1 MKIAMF
7 TESYLPTRDG
17 VVTSILL
24 TKKKL
29 EELGHEV
36 IIFAPEPENPE
47 DKESGVYYFRSF
59 GFKKYP
65 GYRIAPFPSNKCE
78 ILRKLD
84 VDIIHTH
91 GLFYMALRSMFAGRT
106 LKKPVVISF
115 HTMVTDASRYF
126 IQLPIPEQII
136 NRLSWFYIRKLLERA
151 DAVIAPSHAIS
162 DELKRRAPGM
172 KMIRVIPTGI
182 DCLRFNPSIDG
193 SPVRKRYGLE
203 NKKVILH
210 LGRISWEKNI
220 DLVLKGFALLTER
233 VDEARLMIV
242 GDGPAKLHY
251 LDLVNRMGISNKVIF
266 TGFVPD
272 EDLPLYYAASDVF
285 ATASKFET
293 QGLVILEA
301 MACGK
306 PVAGINYRA
315 VAEIVGRNQHCF
327 LFEDDPVSC
336 ADALEKAIS
345 YPKEQGKMIR
355 ERAEQFSAIESARK
369 LCDLYEDVIK
379 EKKRRLAERSS
390 K

>member
-1 MKIAMF
+1 MF

-36 IIFAPEPENPE
+36 IIFAPEPENPA
-47 DKESGVYYFRSF
+47 DKEDGVYYFRSF
-59 GFKKYP
+59 GYKKYP
-65 GYRIAPFPSNKCE
+65 GYRIAIFPSNKCE
-78 ILRKLD
+78 VLEKLNVD
-84 VDIIHTH
+84 VIHTH

-115 HTMVTDASRYF
+115 HTMVTDASKYF
-126 IQLPIPEQII
+126 IRLPIPEPII

-162 DELKRRAPGM
+162 DELRQRAPGM
-172 KMIRVIPTGI
+172 KMIKVIPTGI
-182 DCLRFNPSIDG
+182 DCMRFNPSIDG
-193 SPVRKRYGLE
+193 SPVRKKYGLE
-203 NKKVILH
+203 NNKVILH

-220 DLVLKGFALLTER
+220 DLVLKGFALLAKR

-242 GDGPAKLHY
+242 GDGPAKSHY
-251 LDLVNRMGISNKVIF
+251 LDMVNHMGISNKVIF

-272 EDLPLYYAASDVF
+272 EELPLYYAACDAF

-315 VAEIVGRNQHCF
+315 VAEIVGQNQPHY
-327 LFEDDPVSC
+327 LFEDDPESC
-336 ADALEKAIS
+336 ADALERAINC
-345 YPKEQGKMIR
+345 PKEYGKIMR
-355 ERAEQFSAIESARK
+355 KRAEQFSDIESVRK
-369 LCDLYEDVIK
+369 LCDLYEYVIQ
-379 EKKRRLAERSS
+379 EKNRGWRKDKVNE
-390 K
+390 